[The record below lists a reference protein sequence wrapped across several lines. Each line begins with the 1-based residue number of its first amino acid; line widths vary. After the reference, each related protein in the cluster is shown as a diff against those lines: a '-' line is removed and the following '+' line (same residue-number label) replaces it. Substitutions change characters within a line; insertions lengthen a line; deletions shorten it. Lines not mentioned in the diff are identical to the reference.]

1 MKARIPAFSGYG
13 IELEYMIVDRD
24 TLSIKPIADK
34 LLHQLAGTDTDEIQ
48 CGKLAWSNEL
58 ALHLLELKN
67 SYPESTLASLHSYF
81 QNEINRVNAE
91 LGVMNARL
99 MPTAM
104 HPWMNPRIEAQL
116 WPHAHAEIYQTYDR
130 IFDCKRHGWGNLQS
144 MHLNLPFSDNLEF
157 VRLHSAIRLL
167 LPILPALAAS
177 SPILEAQFT
186 GFLDRRM
193 EQYLTHQINIPTTMG
208 KVIPDSILS
217 ESDYQTQVLNPMYQ
231 EIAPLDPDGI
241 LQHEWLNVRAAVP
254 RFVRS
259 AIEIRIIDVQECPY
273 ADLAIAAVV
282 SGVVKAIYQ
291 QKTASLVDQQAI
303 HTDSIVTILR
313 HCIQDAEQATIADP
327 EYLRLLGFAA
337 NRCTAGQLWQHL
349 IESLIETKIID
360 PWRKALKI
368 ILEQG
373 SLASRIIQALN
384 QDFSRQHLQLIYHE
398 LCNCLETGQMF
409 QGMNH

>member
-1 MKARIPAFSGYG
+1 MAVQIFIFATRKG
-13 IELEYMIVDRD
+13 
-24 TLSIKPIADK
+24 
-34 LLHQLAGTDTDEIQ
+34 Q
-48 CGKLAWSNEL
+48 C
-58 ALHLLELKN
+58 
-67 SYPESTLASLHSYF
+67 F
-81 QNEINRVNAE
+81 
-91 LGVMNARL
+91 
-99 MPTAM
+99 
-104 HPWMNPRIEAQL
+104 
-116 WPHAHAEIYQTYDR
+116 
-130 IFDCKRHGWGNLQS
+130 
-144 MHLNLPFSDNLEF
+144 
-157 VRLHSAIRLL
+157 
-167 LPILPALAAS
+167 
-177 SPILEAQFT
+177 
-186 GFLDRRM
+186 
-193 EQYLTHQINIPTTMG
+193 
-208 KVIPDSILS
+208 
-217 ESDYQTQVLNPMYQ
+217 
-231 EIAPLDPDGI
+231 
-241 LQHEWLNVRAAVP
+241 P

-313 HCIQDAEQATIADP
+313 HCIQDAEQATITDP